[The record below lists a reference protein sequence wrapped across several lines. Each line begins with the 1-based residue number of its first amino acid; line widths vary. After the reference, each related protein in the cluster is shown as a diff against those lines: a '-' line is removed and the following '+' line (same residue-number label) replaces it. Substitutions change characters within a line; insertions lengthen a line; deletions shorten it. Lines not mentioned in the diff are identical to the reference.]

1 MTVVEKET
9 ELVSAKGRKEAKG
22 LFDAGANYS
31 CIDFFNEGKGYIERN
46 DPVQAS
52 EKLYKAAE
60 EAIKLLSATRAPGIY
75 KEAME
80 KGNWT
85 KNLLFRAAFKMGRE
99 IRRCW
104 SSAWT
109 LHVEGFHE
117 MALKTELVKDV
128 MEDIEE
134 LVKFAER

>member
-1 MTVVEKET
+1 MTVIEKET

-31 CIDFFNEGKGYIERN
+31 CIDFFNEGKGYIE
-46 DPVQAS
+46 
-52 EKLYKAAE
+52 
-60 EAIKLLSATRAPGIY
+60 TRAPGIY
-75 KEAME
+75 REAME
-80 KGNWT
+80 KGRWT
-85 KNLLFRAAFKMGRE
+85 TDLLFRAAGRMGRD

-104 SSAWT
+104 ASAWA

-117 MALKTELVKDV
+117 MRLKIGIIKEMV
-128 MEDIEE
+128 EDIEE

>member
-1 MTVVEKET
+1 MKGEKSE
-9 ELVSAKGRKEAKG
+9 AKGRKEAKG
-22 LFDAGANYS
+22 LFEVGANYS

-60 EAIKLLSATRAPGIY
+60 EAIKLLSETRALGIY

-80 KGNWT
+80 KGKWT
-85 KNLLFRAAFKMGRE
+85 RNLLFRAAFKMGRE

-117 MALKTELVKDV
+117 MALKIELVKELT
-128 MEDIEE
+128 EDIEE
-134 LVKFAER
+134 LVTFAERRAKG